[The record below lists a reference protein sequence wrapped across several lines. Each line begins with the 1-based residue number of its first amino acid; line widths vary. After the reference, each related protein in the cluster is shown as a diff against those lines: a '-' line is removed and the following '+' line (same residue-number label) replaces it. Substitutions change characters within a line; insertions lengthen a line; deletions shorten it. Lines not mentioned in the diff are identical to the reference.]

1 MSEIRLVKK
10 YPNRRLYDCLES
22 RYITLQDLRRLV
34 VDNVEFK
41 VIDKVSGRDITSSVL
56 LQVVTDQEQSG
67 DALLGKEFLLQLIRF
82 YGGSMEKAV
91 RGYLNQSLELFAGQG
106 SAAKAA
112 DSAALSECP

>member
-1 MSEIRLVKK
+1 MSEFRLVKK

-34 VDNVEFK
+34 VENIEFK
-41 VIDKVSGRDITSSVL
+41 VIEKASGKDITSSVL
-56 LQVVTDQEQSG
+56 LQVVTDQEQGG

-91 RGYLNQSLELFAGQG
+91 RGYLNQSLELFTVQG
-106 SAAKAA
+106 AVTQAA